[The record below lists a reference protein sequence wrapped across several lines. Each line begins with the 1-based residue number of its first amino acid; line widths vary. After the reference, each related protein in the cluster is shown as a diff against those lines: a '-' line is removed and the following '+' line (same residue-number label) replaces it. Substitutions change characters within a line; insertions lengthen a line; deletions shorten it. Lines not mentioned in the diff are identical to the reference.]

1 SSKLK
6 IVLESRYRRCIAID
20 ETELKVEKTIV
31 YVWSTV
37 DVDSKELLA
46 LEASY
51 CRSCLNT
58 LKFIKKLL
66 KLCTNKPKIIVGRG
80 PWYIWALQRL
90 GLEYEHQRFW
100 MMNRVERFF
109 RYLKERTAVFHNKL
123 SARNHIQGI
132 TNLNLFLNLSTLY
145 YQTIR

>member
-1 SSKLK
+1 MFHVGCRKVSKILSIAIEPISKSDVHYLPKIISSKVK

-37 DVDSKELLA
+37 DVDSKKLLT

-58 LKFIKKLL
+58 LKFIKKVL
-66 KLCTNKPKIIVGRG
+66 KLCLNKPKIIVDRG
-80 PWYIWALQRL
+80 PWY
-90 GLEYEHQRFW
+90 
-100 MMNRVERFF
+100 
-109 RYLKERTAVFHNKL
+109 K
-123 SARNHIQGI
+123 
-132 TNLNLFLNLSTLY
+132 
-145 YQTIR
+145 